1 MPESSA
7 TATVAELSNAIPK
20 STEFVAFPESALAE
34 FAVTEAIM
42 GTALLESPM
51 TEAMEERPASESAV
65 APAAELEPAAHAD
78 DAVRKA
84 VAGNI
89 TGGARRRGSRG
100 HCQRGRHH
108 QPHHD
113 CLRDSHI
120 GTLLIQLQS
129 DCTRRLSAKA
139 WSQGVI

>member
-7 TATVAELSNAIPK
+7 TAMVAKFSNAIPK
-20 STEFVAFPESALAE
+20 STEFVAFPESAMTG

-42 GTALLESPM
+42 ETALLESPM
-51 TEAMEERPASESAV
+51 TEAMEKRPASESAMM
-65 APAAELEPAAHAD
+65 PAAKLEPSAHAD
-78 DAVRKA
+78 DVVRKA
-84 VAGNI
+84 VAGDI

-100 HCQRGRHH
+100 HSQRGGHQ

-139 WSQGVI
+139 WSQE